1 MIGVGGLGHIAVQYA
16 RAMGLRVAA
25 IDVDDAKLRL
35 ARRLGAELAFNART
49 QDATAALKKRTGGSH
64 GAIVT
69 AVSTKAFEQAVHV
82 LRGGGV
88 CVYIGIPGG
97 AGDKVATSISAV
109 VGREL
114 TIRGS
119 NVGTR
124 QDLAEAIAFAA
135 NGLVAAKIERQ
146 PLGRIN
152 RIFDQ
157 MRKGKIVG
165 RIVLEI
171 AMR

>member
-1 MIGVGGLGHIAVQYA
+1 M
-16 RAMGLRVAA
+16 
-25 IDVDDAKLRL
+25 
-35 ARRLGAELAFNART
+35 
-49 QDATAALKKRTGGSH
+49 
-64 GAIVT
+64 
-69 AVSTKAFEQAVHV
+69 
-82 LRGGGV
+82 
-88 CVYIGIPGG
+88 
-97 AGDKVATSISAV
+97 

-152 RIFDQ
+152 RIFNQ

-171 AMR
+171 AKR